1 MKLLETIRFFSH
13 ILLLGI
19 LVIFC
24 KSSNPVNTP
33 APVKTELEGTWV
45 GTNKDGID
53 QTQWTYTMRL
63 DSIIILADA
72 IEKYRGA
79 FTLDTAVSPRQINSI
94 ITKSSTS
101 SEVGKN
107 IPALYIIS
115 GGNILLITANRPG
128 SQRPPNMDPPVEVLN
143 LVLQ

>member
-1 MKLLETIRFFSH
+1 
-13 ILLLGI
+13 
-19 LVIFC
+19 
-24 KSSNPVNTP
+24 
-33 APVKTELEGTWV
+33 
-45 GTNKDGID
+45 
-53 QTQWTYTMRL
+53 MRL

-115 GGNILLITANRPG
+115 GGNILLITANGPG